1 MSEDGEEKDG
11 VLSLVNITQKALEL
25 RDKETQSISIR
36 NAKSGAEYFAARTFQ
51 GLEIHNNGKSV
62 PEPFLV
68 GRSGK
73 ASGYK
78 DEKI

>member
-25 RDKETQSISIR
+25 RDRETQSISIK

-51 GLEIHNNGKSV
+51 GLDIHNDTSA
-62 PEPFLV
+62 PEPFLI

-78 DEKI
+78 DEQI